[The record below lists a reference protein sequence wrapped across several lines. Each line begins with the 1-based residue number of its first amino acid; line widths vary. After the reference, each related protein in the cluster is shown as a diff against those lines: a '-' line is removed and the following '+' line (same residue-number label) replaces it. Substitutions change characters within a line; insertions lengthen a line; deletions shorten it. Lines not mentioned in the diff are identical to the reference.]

1 VRSLYS
7 FIIKPKNER
16 YENSK
21 KIGDKDLILNTDMQ
35 NHEYVSRIGV
45 VLETP
50 INVKTGIKKGDEV
63 VLHHNVFR
71 RFYDINGLE
80 KNSKSYFDE
89 KEYFVDSDQIYMY
102 KRNGKWMAVDGYCFV
117 KPLMNMEKFSLSTSS
132 DLKGIIKY
140 MDNGLKKNGIKLN
153 DLVGFVPEREYVFVV
168 ENEILYRV
176 PTNSICIKYEYQGD
190 EKEYNPSWL
199 QGGRGVNKSC

>member
-1 VRSLYS
+1 MRSLYS

-16 YENSK
+16 YENTK
-21 KIGDKDLILNTDMQ
+21 KIGGQELILNTDMQ

-50 INVKTGIKKGDEV
+50 INGKTGIKKGDEV

-71 RFYDINGLE
+71 RFYDDNGCE
-80 KNSKSYFDE
+80 KNSKSYFNE

-117 KPLMNMEKFSLSTSS
+117 KPLMSTDKFSSSKSS

-153 DLVGFVPEREYVFVV
+153 DLVGFVPEREYVFII

-176 PTNSICIKYEYQGD
+176 PTNSICIKYEYQGN
-190 EKEYNPSWL
+190 ENEYNPSWL
-199 QGGRGVNKSC
+199 

>member
-1 VRSLYS
+1 MRSLYS

-16 YENSK
+16 YENTK
-21 KIGDKDLILNTDMQ
+21 KIEGQDLILNTDMQ

-50 INVKTGIKKGDEV
+50 INGKTGIKKGDEV

-71 RFYDINGLE
+71 RFYDANGYE
-80 KNSKSYFDE
+80 KNSKSYFGE

-117 KPLMNMEKFSLSTSS
+117 KPLVNTDDFSLSTSS
-132 DLKGIIKY
+132 DLKGLIKY
-140 MDNGLKKNGIKLN
+140 MDNKLKKNGIKLN
-153 DLVGFVPEREYVFVV
+153 DLVGFVPEREYVFII

-176 PTNSICIKYEYQGD
+176 PTNSICIKYEYQGN
-190 EKEYNPSWL
+190 EIEYNPSWL
-199 QGGRGVNKSC
+199 